1 MCGEATY
8 APHLYSITASVRAMR
23 VGGMATLSAA
33 EISSLA
39 AVECYADGKQGA
51 VGQLITASSRCR
63 AAGRPIA
70 RDAKML
76 VTYTHFVHS

>member
-1 MCGEATY
+1 LAEATIHVRHASSRSETMCGEATY

-51 VGQLITASSRCR
+51 VG
-63 AAGRPIA
+63 
-70 RDAKML
+70 
-76 VTYTHFVHS
+76 